1 MNDYDE
7 FKIWYTQKAPDE
19 SEVTMVDMAAMAW
32 QAARAA
38 SPKVPQSDL
47 EIRCKV
53 LTALLEE
60 HVLLDHLDWDED
72 DWCRRA
78 ELALGPELGGVFNE
92 MFEAK
97 NKALPQGAEECAD
110 CMELITERDDWEER
124 ATILAEA
131 VGQYFDVPVGEHT
144 SANCPISEAMK
155 ILDGEYKTRFS
166 GMALVPVET
175 QKDAER
181 YRFIRN
187 KIGYDRYGV
196 TLPCGNTKSRP
207 EETDAAID
215 AAMLAATKE
224 NGE

>member
-78 ELALGPELGGVFNE
+78 ELAIGPELGGVFNE

-97 NKALPQGAEECAD
+97 NKALPQGVEEWIAEHGLQYVD
-110 CMELITERDDWEER
+110 TLGGYGVKLKRSSELKYPCPEYVSVDDLR
-124 ATILAEA
+124 AL
-131 VGQYFDVPVGEHT
+131 
-144 SANCPISEAMK
+144 
-155 ILDGEYKTRFS
+155 LS
-166 GMALVPVET
+166 GMALVPVDALNSIMELAGVALVYQPFGT
-175 QKDAER
+175 KDR
-181 YRFIRN
+181 QHF
-187 KIGYDRYGV
+187 
-196 TLPCGNTKSRP
+196 
-207 EETDAAID
+207 DAL
-215 AAMLAATKE
+215 LAATKE
-224 NGE
+224 KGE

>member
-97 NKALPQGAEECAD
+97 NKALPQGVDEWINQKAIMD
-110 CMELITERDDWEER
+110 CDVMIVTVYELRKF
-124 ATILAEA
+124 L
-131 VGQYFDVPVGEHT
+131 
-144 SANCPISEAMK
+144 
-155 ILDGEYKTRFS
+155 S
-166 GMALVPVET
+166 GMVIVPVEPT
-175 QKDAER
+175 DEMVDA
-181 YRFIRN
+181 
-187 KIGYDRYGV
+187 GYGA
-196 TLPCGNTKSRP
+196 LPDCKCTEGDKWR
-207 EETDAAID
+207 AKLGYK
-215 AAMLAATKE
+215 AMLAATKE
-224 NGE
+224 KGE